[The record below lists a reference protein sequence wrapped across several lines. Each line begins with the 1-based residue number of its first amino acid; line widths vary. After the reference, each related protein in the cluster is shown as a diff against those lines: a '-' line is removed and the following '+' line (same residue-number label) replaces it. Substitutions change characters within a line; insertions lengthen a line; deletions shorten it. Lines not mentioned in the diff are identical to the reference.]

1 MLSESTLMGVWA
13 SFWILIESYRMFWCA
28 STYGVHSLGKASI
41 SSWVYSL
48 SFLGISLGWGSSSV
62 RLAWMSYGSSWREV
76 DEGDVKGIWS
86 RTQKFK
92 EKREEMG
99 EGKEFKGSDT
109 NKETKKKKEKKKEW
123 VEYLITNGA
132 LFKGLEEVFKLGI
145 TQRKRKI
152 NNQKTPNV
160 QKKHCLNCCERPQ
173 A

>member
-1 MLSESTLMGVWA
+1 MGVWA
-13 SFWILIESYRMFWCA
+13 SFWILIESYA

-48 SFLGISLGWGSSSV
+48 SFFGISLGWGSSSV

-76 DEGDVKGIWS
+76 DEGNVKGIWS
-86 RTQKFK
+86 KTQKFK

-99 EGKEFKGSDT
+99 ERKEFKASDT
-109 NKETKKKKEKKKEW
+109 NKETEKKKEW
-123 VEYLITNGA
+123 VEYLCYKRCLIQRPG
-132 LFKGLEEVFKLGI
+132 GGFKLGI

-160 QKKHCLNCCERPQ
+160 QKKHCLNCCEMPQ